1 MRWLILSDIHG
12 NLDALQAVLAD
23 AQGRYDDIVCCGDL
37 VDYGAQPNEVVYW
50 VRDHVKHVIR
60 GNHDRVCAGLGGLED
75 FSPIA
80 HAAAIWTNTALAP
93 DALEYVRNMPQGPVA
108 LDGFTYCHGAM
119 THEDDY
125 LITGADAR
133 QQRDH
138 LVTNV
143 TIFGHT
149 HVQGGFEILP
159 KSVRRVEATAFHSNE
174 RAVEIRPSEWYLLN
188 PGAVGQP
195 RDGDPRAA
203 YAIYS
208 TADRTFIHRRVAY
221 DVDSAMSK
229 ILDAGLPDRLAGR
242 LATGA

>member
-12 NLDALQAVLAD
+12 NFDALQAVLAD
-23 AQGRYDDIVCCGDL
+23 AEGRYDDIVCCGDL
-37 VDYGAQPNEVVYW
+37 VDYGAEPNEVVAW
-50 VRDHVKHVIR
+50 VRDHVRHVIR

-80 HAAAIWTNTALAP
+80 HTAALWTNRAMTPDSLA
-93 DALEYVRNMPQGPVA
+93 YVTGMLQGPVA

-119 THEDDY
+119 TNEDDY

-133 QQRDH
+133 EQRDF
-138 LVTNV
+138 LSTQV

-149 HVQGGFEILP
+149 HVQGGFLLVP
-159 KSVRRVEATAFHSNE
+159 KGVRRIEATAFHSNE
-174 RAVEIRPSEWYLLN
+174 RVVEIKPDDYYLLN

-203 YAIYS
+203 YAIYVPK
-208 TADRTFIHRRVAY
+208 DRVFLHRRVAY

-229 ILDAGLPDRLAGR
+229 IVSAGLPDRLALR
-242 LATGA
+242 LASGA